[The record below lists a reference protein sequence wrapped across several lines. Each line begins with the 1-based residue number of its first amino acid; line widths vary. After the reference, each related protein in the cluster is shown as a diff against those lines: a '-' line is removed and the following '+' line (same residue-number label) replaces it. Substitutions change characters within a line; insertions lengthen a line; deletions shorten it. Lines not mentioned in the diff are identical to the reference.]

1 MIFLCIISNVRQLL
15 KPELIINEK
24 LNLSKYN
31 YNLWREKKKK
41 GGTTT
46 KKDRGLPATAAFSQQ
61 FESVEG
67 QAAGCQALILKHS
80 LPASSL
86 PPANRGGEE
95 CQMVH

>member
-41 GGTTT
+41 EEQQQ
-46 KKDRGLPATAAFSQQ
+46 KKTEGCLQQ
-61 FESVEG
+61 QPLV
-67 QAAGCQALILKHS
+67 
-80 LPASSL
+80 SSL
-86 PPANRGGEE
+86 S
-95 CQMVH
+95 Q